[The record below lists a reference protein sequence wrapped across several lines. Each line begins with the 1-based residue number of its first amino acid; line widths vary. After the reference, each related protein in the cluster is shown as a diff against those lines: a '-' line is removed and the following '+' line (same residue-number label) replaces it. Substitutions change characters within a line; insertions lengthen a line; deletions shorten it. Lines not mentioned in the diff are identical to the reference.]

1 MIKVK
6 PRQTF
11 QNLSKEKQE
20 RITRIAV
27 EEFSN
32 KGFEGASI
40 NAMVGRLKIAKGS
53 IFQYF
58 GDKKGLFL
66 FVFKRSVEMVKEHL
80 RTVRDQS
87 IEEDLPTR
95 LSKTLSAGIQFTK
108 KHPLLYRLYI
118 KMLFESKALF
128 RDEMLLS
135 LRQNSIEYLQSLL
148 DNAYTKGE
156 IKKNIDINKAAFVLD
171 AVMDRFLQAHTI
183 KHLDADLG
191 IYGSNSGNTD
201 LWIHEIVAMIC
212 QGVGKTREFETTIRS
227 VSPLSAERPYILII
241 ASVDGELVG
250 LAKKLK
256 NPTQSCIGGRTCM
269 SGSMNSTNVKLLTTG
284 PGIVNASQ
292 ALTACIESEPP
303 AMIIQT
309 GCAGTF
315 RQSGLRVGD
324 IGVASEEIDIHS
336 GLEPPSGAQF
346 PDDLPF
352 ALIEKKSAAYK
363 GHYPIN
369 ANLINTT
376 GHILKS
382 AFAGSSFQVK
392 KGPFITVSTIT
403 TTDNR
408 ANALFNEFQ
417 PCMEQMEGAGAAHI
431 ALYYEIPFLEI
442 RSAGNMVGKRD
453 IKSWNLPLA
462 FKNACKAVYFFIQ
475 SFDTR
480 ML

>member
-1 MIKVK
+1 MKLRK
-6 PRQTF
+6 TF

-27 EEFSN
+27 EEFGN

-40 NAMVGRLKIAKGS
+40 NAMVERLKIAKGS

-66 FVFKRSVEMVKEHL
+66 FVFNRCVEMVKEYL

-87 IEEDLPTR
+87 IDEDLPTR
-95 LSKTLSAGIQFTK
+95 LNKTLSAGIQFIK

-118 KMLFESKALF
+118 KVLFESKAPF

-135 LRQNSIEYLQSLL
+135 LRQNSIEYLKSLL
-148 DNAYTKGE
+148 DNAYAKGE
-156 IKKNIDINKAAFVLD
+156 LKKNINIDKAAFVLD

-183 KHLDADLG
+183 KHLDAELG
-191 IYGSNSGNTD
+191 IYDSNSENTD
-201 LWIHEIVAMIC
+201 LWIHEIVEIIC
-212 QGVGKTREFETTIRS
+212 RGVGKTCKETTIGP
-227 VSPLSAERPYILII
+227 VSSLSSNRQYVLVT
-241 ASVDGELVG
+241 ASIDDELSG

-256 NPTQSCIGGRTCM
+256 NPAKSRMGQRTLI
-269 SGSMNSTNVKLLTTG
+269 SGSINNIDVKLLTTG

-292 ALTACIESEPP
+292 AITACIESDPP

-309 GCAGTF
+309 GCAGAF
-315 RQSGLRVGD
+315 HQSGLNIGD
-324 IGVASEEIDIHS
+324 IGIATKEIDIHS
-336 GLEPPSGAQF
+336 GLEPLSEVQF
-346 PDDLPF
+346 PDALPF
-352 ALIEKKSAAYK
+352 ALIKKKSVEYK
-363 GHYPIN
+363 GHYPVC
-369 ANLINTT
+369 ANLVNTA
-376 GHILKS
+376 GQILKS
-382 AFAGSSFQVK
+382 AFDDLKFQVK
-392 KGPFITVSTIT
+392 EGPFITVSTVT
-403 TTDNR
+403 TSNKR
-408 ANALFNEFQ
+408 ADALFTRFN

-431 ALYYEIPFLEI
+431 ALYYDIPFLEI

-475 SFDTR
+475 SIDLK